1 MRGTLCRTSPKRP
14 IDAICVPIEVILTSV
29 FSELAIEIRDDTR
42 SKETTMPLWKVYHP
56 VGAYTRED
64 KHALSKRITDVYAE
78 VPLPKFYVSGGIN
91 DTCEIHGCNRLS
103 GQGPPSRD
111 RRFESHFPAKSRAN
125 DGHRCDLVANSNRS
139 CEPGRNL
146 REARSV
152 APLPGRALRPE
163 LGYISRAL
171 SSAPPEIRPI
181 TKSGA
186 QKERA
191 RDRGYRK
198 ALSVR
203 ACRSPP
209 SR

>member
-1 MRGTLCRTSPKRP
+1 MIATAANMRGTLCRTSPKRP

-125 DGHRCDLVANSNRS
+125 DGHRCDLVANSDPGLASLAEICARLGVSHRFLRKCCEQNLGISPARVPRS
-139 CEPGRNL
+139 
-146 REARSV
+146 
-152 APLPGRALRPE
+152 
-163 LGYISRAL
+163 
-171 SSAPPEIRPI
+171 
-181 TKSGA
+181 SGKT
-186 QKERA
+186 Q
-191 RDRGYRK
+191 
-198 ALSVR
+198 VV
-203 ACRSPP
+203 
-209 SR
+209 